1 MSLPMRTLLAMLMI
15 LLCPALACAAGTFLA
30 GIEDVPVPPGFTE
43 NPAAG
48 MVFDSPTG
56 RIIEAEASG
65 SLPREKVIAFYGETL
80 PQLGW
85 TRISDTEFRSETE
98 TLKLSFDL
106 SKKPLLAV
114 HFNLTPNH

>member
-1 MSLPMRTLLAMLMI
+1 MRKLVAIVLL
-15 LLCPALACAAGTFLA
+15 LLCPALVAAAGTFLA

-43 NPAAG
+43 NPTAS

-56 RIIEAEASG
+56 RIIEAEAAG
-65 SLPREKVIAFYGETL
+65 SLPREKVIAFYTDTL

-85 TRISDTEFRSETE
+85 TRISDAEYRSDTE
-98 TLKLSFDL
+98 TLKITFDQ

-114 HFNLTPNH
+114 HYTLTPNH

>member
-1 MSLPMRTLLAMLMI
+1 MLMI
-15 LLCPALACAAGTFLA
+15 LLCPAIAAAGTFLA

-43 NPAAG
+43 NQTAG

-56 RIIEAEASG
+56 RIIEAEATG
-65 SLPREKVIAFYGETL
+65 DLTREKVIAFYAETL

-85 TRISDTEFRSETE
+85 TRISDTEFKSETE
-98 TLKLSFDL
+98 TLKLSFDQR
-106 SKKPLLAV
+106 KKPLLAV